1 MASNQASSARRRR
14 EWARQQKRREK
25 LAQRQA
31 RRDEKAET
39 ETVSAAAVH
48 DDPMNDP
55 TIDWGDAV
63 REVKLD
69 PEEPDGLQAEETY

>member
-1 MASNQASSARRRR
+1 MASNQASSARRQR

-25 LAQRQA
+25 LAARKA
-31 RRDEKAET
+31 RREMKAENP
-39 ETVSAAAVH
+39 AAPQV

-55 TIDWGDAV
+55 TVDWGDAV

-69 PEEPDGLQAEETY
+69 PDETLPAD